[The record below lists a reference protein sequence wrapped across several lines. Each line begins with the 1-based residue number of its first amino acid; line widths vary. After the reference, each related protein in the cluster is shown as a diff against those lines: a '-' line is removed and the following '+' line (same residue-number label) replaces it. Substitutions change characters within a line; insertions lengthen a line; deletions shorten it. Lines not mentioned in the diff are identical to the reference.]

1 MQLDRRVIVS
11 NLPKKGFVQDNNDH
25 SYFYHE
31 YQGKRTGAYT
41 YTSYGTKYKT
51 YGPGLIDAMKK
62 ELKLDTAKQVRD
74 LVQCPMSAEDYNQC
88 LIQKGV
94 FKSESSSGSQ

>member
-1 MQLDRRVIVS
+1 MQLDRRLIVS

-25 SYFYHE
+25 RYFYYYYE
-31 YQGKRTGAYT
+31 GKYTGAYT

-62 ELKLDTAKQVRD
+62 QLRLDTSKQVRD
-74 LVQCPMSAEDYNQC
+74 LVECPMSAEDYNAL
-88 LIQKGV
+88 LIQKGI
-94 FKSESSSGSQ
+94 FKPAK